1 MNKIYLRQ
9 NLSSD
14 IKSGQIK
21 GVAYSGS
28 LIEQHGYLTNLII
41 DVSTLKVA
49 KNKTPV
55 LRDHNPSFVAGYGQ
69 VIIDDVQKSVSIDGK
84 LSNKNEYGKDIID
97 LAIDGFEWE
106 MSIGVFGGQ
115 LVEFENETYNG
126 IKIEKGTV
134 LKNGTIREVSVVSL
148 GADQNTSMEVFKLN
162 EGEHKM
168 KLEENKDWIQ
178 FACGCGGSKE
188 STAEDIKKNF
198 ADKQQQIEEKQKELD
213 ALNAKIAELEKQI
226 SDLKGK
232 EQTAARANEIK
243 AALDKK
249 GIKFTEEKIAEA
261 AKTTDGTSLI
271 LSLISEMKENLE
283 NRQIDNKFSKKV
295 DLQDGLKPGPKSA
308 DEITLQ
314 ANQLIKEGKAK
325 NFMEAISMV
334 EGV

>member
-69 VIIDDVQKSVSIDGK
+69 VIIDDGQKSVSIDGK

-115 LVEFENETYNG
+115 L
-126 IKIEKGTV
+126 
-134 LKNGTIREVSVVSL
+134 S
-148 GADQNTSMEVFKLN
+148 
-162 EGEHKM
+162 
-168 KLEENKDWIQ
+168 
-178 FACGCGGSKE
+178 
-188 STAEDIKKNF
+188 
-198 ADKQQQIEEKQKELD
+198 
-213 ALNAKIAELEKQI
+213 
-226 SDLKGK
+226 
-232 EQTAARANEIK
+232 
-243 AALDKK
+243 
-249 GIKFTEEKIAEA
+249 
-261 AKTTDGTSLI
+261 
-271 LSLISEMKENLE
+271 
-283 NRQIDNKFSKKV
+283 
-295 DLQDGLKPGPKSA
+295 
-308 DEITLQ
+308 
-314 ANQLIKEGKAK
+314 
-325 NFMEAISMV
+325 
-334 EGV
+334 